1 MAADDEERLAQAARR
16 RHAREAR
23 WRREGERSLGRNL
36 AMIGAY
42 GWLVVVPTVGGVF
55 LGRWLD
61 GLRGSGILFTGALVV
76 LGAGAGMWLM
86 WRRMNED

>member
-1 MAADDEERLAQAARR
+1 
-16 RHAREAR
+16 
-23 WRREGERSLGRNL
+23 
-36 AMIGAY
+36 MIGAY
-42 GWLVVVPTVGGVF
+42 GWLVIAPTVGGVF

-61 GLRGSGILFTGALVV
+61 GLRGGGIVFTAALVL

>member
-16 RHAREAR
+16 RRER
-23 WRREGERSLGRNL
+23 EMHWRREGERPLGRNL

-42 GWLVVVPTVGGVF
+42 GWLVIAPTVGGVF

-61 GLRGSGILFTGALVV
+61 GLRGGGIVFTAALVL
-76 LGAGAGMWLM
+76 LGAGAGMWLT